1 MKVGQTTSGMIL
13 IYLHPNRCHQRL
25 LLKAHAERGDNL
37 TVTMRW
43 TGREAATIT
52 GVVVNDDAQEA
63 AAAA

>member
-1 MKVGQTTSGMIL
+1 MVSLLAQGK
-13 IYLHPNRCHQRL
+13 NAAA